1 MLLAWIALALLAVAQ
16 SPPQAAAPPS
26 ADREAIVA
34 VVQKFFDAIAQR
46 DPAIA
51 RQVMLA
57 EGQVVAVSDQNGT
70 PVPRARTAQQFADGL
85 ANATGD
91 SLERMWNPDV
101 RVQGGIGTLWT
112 RYDFHRGGTFSHCG
126 VDAFNLVKTADGW
139 RIASVMYTIERTNC
153 PPSPLGPPK
162 K

>member
-1 MLLAWIALALLAVAQ
+1 MLLAWIALVLAVAQ
-16 SPPQAAAPPS
+16 SPPQAAAPP
-26 ADREAIVA
+26 AVVRDAIVA
-34 VVQKFFDAIAQR
+34 VVPKFCDAIEYR
-46 DPAIA
+46 DPALA
-51 RQVMLA
+51 KQAMLP

-85 ANATGD
+85 ANATSD

>member
-1 MLLAWIALALLAVAQ
+1 MLLAWIALAQLVVLQ
-16 SPPQAAAPPS
+16 SPPPPAAPPA
-26 ADREAIVA
+26 ADRDAIVA
-34 VVQKFFDAIAQR
+34 VAQRFFDAIAQR

-51 RQVMLA
+51 RQVMLP
-57 EGQVVAVSDQNGT
+57 EGQVVAVSDQKGT
-70 PVPRARTAQQFADGL
+70 SVPRARTAQQFADGL

-91 SLERMWNPDV
+91 SLERMWSPDV

-112 RYDFHRGGTFSHCG
+112 RYDFHRDGTFSHCG

>member
-1 MLLAWIALALLAVAQ
+1 MLLLWFALVQLAVAR
-16 SPPQAAAPPS
+16 PPSQAAAPP
-26 ADREAIVA
+26 AVDRDAIVA

-51 RQVMLA
+51 RQVMLP

-70 PVPRARTAQQFADGL
+70 PVPRARSAQQFADGL